1 MPRQPAADEERTHE
15 DGSIR
20 EVRLRA
26 TYTALYPSV
35 RPGVWMPAAEVSALV
50 LFRRFAEQGPE
61 ALGNR
66 PLIEEHFEFRG
77 GWRRGPQPELKTR
90 AEDADAAGPW
100 RPNRSRD

>member
-1 MPRQPAADEERTHE
+1 MPRQPAADEELPPE
-15 DGSIR
+15 EGLIR

-26 TYTALYPSV
+26 HYTALYPSV

-50 LFRRFAEQGPE
+50 LFRRFAEEGPG
-61 ALGNR
+61 ALTDR

-77 GWRRGPQPELKTR
+77 GWRRGPQPALKTR

-100 RPNRSRD
+100 RPAPSTD